1 VPHLSRALYEIA
13 GAGLE
18 ILDVEDLRP
27 HYPPTLT
34 HWVRR
39 LEAAR
44 EAAIAAAGAERW
56 RIWRLYMAGMAHAFD
71 RGWMTVAQV
80 LALKP
85 LPGGPA
91 PRPWTRAYQ
100 YVPQA
105 PVPLS
110 RKLDWSEL

>member
-1 VPHLSRALYEIA
+1 VPHVSRALYEIA
-13 GAGLE
+13 GGRLE
-18 ILDVEDLRP
+18 ILDVEDLRW

-44 EAAIAAAGAERW
+44 EAALAAAGAERY
-56 RIWRLYMAGMAHAFD
+56 RIWRLYMAAMAHAFD
-71 RGWMTVAQV
+71 RGWV

-85 LPGGPA
+85 LPGA
-91 PRPWTRAYQ
+91 PRRA
-100 YVPQA
+100 PGRSNTNMPRK

-110 RKLDWSEL
+110 RTMDRGEL